1 MKVTRFLSSVTDDS
15 RNDESDVLIQKEF
28 VSKNQ
33 LSGGVSSLV
42 DNNIP
47 MRFGIEIIKA
57 TEMMFEL
64 ERGEKLGEK
73 FSKHW
78 ISDKLW
84 ASTLRVC
91 IKERPKEYMYLF
103 LPFDENRLN
112 LNLGYTLNK
121 SNIIG
126 KHAIEV
132 NDSINEQ
139 YKVTPI
145 DFIKLVQ
152 KKVLTEA
159 SVKTSDEPKYDVV
172 FKGRPY
178 NKKFIYSTEDYLNLF
193 RFIALSLSGQVNP
206 DTTEIYQIN
215 SRIAIDYDSAYLSNM
230 SENQAKY
237 EFNHRVASCILKFR
251 YLDINSLKESN
262 PNHSLIMLFDGID

>member
-1 MKVTRFLSSVTDDS
+1 MKVTRFLSSVTDDN
-15 RNDESDVLIQKEF
+15 RNDENDVLIQKEF

-57 TEMMFEL
+57 TEMIFEL

-91 IKERPKEYMYLF
+91 IKALPKEYMYLF
-103 LPFDENRLN
+103 LPFDENRVFLN
-112 LNLGYTLNK
+112 MGFPK
-121 SNIIG
+121 RADIIG
-126 KHAIEV
+126 KSAELV
-132 NDSINEQ
+132 NSNINKL
-139 YKVTPI
+139 YNVTPI

-178 NKKFIYSTEDYLNLF
+178 NKKFIYSAEDYLNLF

-206 DTTEIYQIN
+206 DTIEIYQIN
-215 SRIAIDYDSAYLSNM
+215 SRIAINYDSIYLSNM

-251 YLDINSLKESN
+251 YLDIDSLKESN